1 MSSRP
6 VARGALWGFVL
17 ALLAFA
23 SALVMG
29 PGPASLW
36 ALLAAVV
43 VVAQGSAVNVAASL
57 PAARSW
63 PPSIQCVLRGWAFF
77 TGPAFLAGGAVL
89 ALQAG
94 RHIDWLA
101 AGLAAA
107 LLGAT
112 ATVGALRLQRS
123 ADPGPRWLGR
133 SRSVFAAAIL
143 QLVVLGIL
151 LPKFR
156 GVSGKAEDYPMRE
169 AIDSLS
175 KVEERAHDS
184 AGRYLT
190 HRELARRGYPLSA
203 AGFTLAVESADSDGA
218 YLTAT
223 SRTTPRKCGY
233 VVGFVTDTLAEWGGH
248 PPNLFPRCWT
258 TGE

>member
-1 MSSRP
+1 MTTRP
-6 VARGALWGFVL
+6 VARGVLWGFLIAL
-17 ALLAFA
+17 AVFA
-23 SALVMG
+23 LALVMG

-36 ALLAAVV
+36 ALLAAILVLT
-43 VVAQGSAVNVAASL
+43 QGIAVNVAVSL
-57 PAARSW
+57 PAAGGW
-63 PPSIQCVLRGWAFF
+63 PPAIQCVLRGWAFF

-94 RHIDWLA
+94 PHVDWLT

-123 ADPGPRWLGR
+123 PDPTPRWLSW
-133 SRSVFAAAIL
+133 SRTVFTAAIM

-175 KVEERAHDS
+175 RVEEHAHDS
-184 AGRYLT
+184 LGRYVGQ
-190 HRELARRGYPLSA
+190 RELARRGYPLTTA
-203 AGFTLAVESADSDGA
+203 TFTLAVESADSDGA

-223 SRTTPRKCGY
+223 SRTTPRQCGY
-233 VVGFVTDTLAEWGGH
+233 VLGFMRKSLPEWHGDVPH
-248 PPNLFPRCWT
+248 LFPRCWT
-258 TGE
+258 ISR